1 MMKQSEETKAKRAAS
16 MRARWADPEHRA
28 ALTAGIKA
36 AAQRIQAD
44 PEKAAAFAARS
55 SERMKRRHQD
65 PEWQI
70 VRNARS
76 SRVAKANWADPVI
89 RERLTEASRNNYAQL
104 HTEAARLASRTAAKW
119 ILKQA
124 WAEMLAA
131 TDYANTY
138 RDVQAEMRM
147 KYPYDGPQDSAAYS
161 KHCQRIGRLVVT
173 DQRLKDI
180 QFDFMRDAI
189 PRWADA
195 WKNKKGAA

>member
-1 MMKQSEETKAKRAAS
+1 MTKPSEETKAKRAAS
-16 MRARWADPEHRA
+16 MRARWADPEYRA
-28 ALTAGIKA
+28 ALKVSLKA
-36 AAQRIQAD
+36 SAQRLQAD

-76 SRVAKANWADPVI
+76 SRVGKANWAHPEI
-89 RERLTEASRNNYAQL
+89 RERLTEFARHNYAKL
-104 HTEAARLASRTAAKW
+104 HTDAAKLASRTAAKW

-131 TDYANTY
+131 TEYANTY

-147 KYPYDGPQDSAAYS
+147 KHPYDGPQDSAAYS
-161 KHCQRIGRLVVT
+161 EHCQRIGRLVVT

-195 WKNKKGAA
+195 WKKKKEAA